1 MNYTI
6 RIERL
11 AQKSLASIPQ
21 PYQDHIIDA
30 IYNLATIPRPHG
42 TCKLS
47 GKDAWRIRVGDYR
60 IIYEIDD
67 NKLNILIITLG
78 HRKEIYRKR

>member
-11 AQKSLASIPQ
+11 AQKSLSRIPQ
-21 PYQDHIIDA
+21 PYQDRIIDA

-42 TCKLS
+42 TRKLS

-60 IIYEIDD
+60 IIYEIDE

>member
-6 RIERL
+6 RIER
-11 AQKSLASIPQ
+11 IPQ
-21 PYQDHIIDA
+21 PYQDDIIDA
-30 IYNLATIPRPHG
+30 IHNLATSPRPHG
-42 TCKLS
+42 TRKLS

-67 NKLNILIITLG
+67 NKLNILITTLG
-78 HRKEIYRKR
+78 NRKEIYRKR